1 MQRLELGTKRI
12 LILVGIVSSVFF
24 AVLPIILE
32 SPPAQELISGNITMQ
47 NLAGVTKQPMWWN
60 MFVPLAVLAIVG
72 LTYLWIRDSKPEKN
86 EDIVQIKQ
94 DITEMRKDIQA
105 LTDEIRK
112 ANLTR
117 HGE

>member
-1 MQRLELGTKRI
+1 MQRPKLGTKRI

-32 SPPAQELISGNITMQ
+32 SLPAQELISGNITMQ
-47 NLAGVTKQPMWWN
+47 NLVEVTKQPMWWN

-72 LTYLWIRDSKPEKN
+72 LTYLWIRDNKPEKN

-94 DITEMRKDIQA
+94 DIAEMKKDIQS
-105 LTDEIRK
+105 LTNEIRK
-112 ANLTR
+112 TNLNQ
-117 HGE
+117 HQE